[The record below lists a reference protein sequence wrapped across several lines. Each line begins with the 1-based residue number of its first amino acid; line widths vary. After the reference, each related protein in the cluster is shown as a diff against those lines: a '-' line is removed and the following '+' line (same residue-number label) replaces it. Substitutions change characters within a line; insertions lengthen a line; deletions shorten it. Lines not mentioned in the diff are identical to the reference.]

1 MRLRPLLSVLSV
13 SLMAL
18 GVAHAHAETNSYF
31 AKTYP
36 FADLKTW
43 DFKAQRRI
51 SNDPIANNRIWAQE
65 IESDLVSQL
74 QSNGFE
80 RTANGRPDFLVT
92 YYVGLKEK
100 YDVHYLDYSY
110 PGFRGRRFRHA
121 WGWPRDVD
129 VWRIPYT
136 DSTLIVDVIDARTN
150 ELVWRGY
157 NTATIDMKKPDKRID
172 KATEALVKRFIK
184 DVREREES

>member
-1 MRLRPLLSVLSV
+1 MRLRPMLSVLSV

-18 GVAHAHAETNSYF
+18 GVANASAETNSYF
-31 AKTYP
+31 AKSYP
-36 FADLKTW
+36 FTNLKTW

-51 SNDPIANNRIWAQE
+51 SNDPIANNRLWAQE
-65 IESDLVSQL
+65 IENDLSGQL
-74 QSNGFE
+74 QSNGLE
-80 RTANGRPDFLVT
+80 RTTSGQPDFLVT

-100 YDVHYLDYSY
+100 YDVRYLDYNY
-110 PGFRGRRFRHA
+110 PGFHGRRFRRG
-121 WGWPRDVD
+121 WGWSRDVD

-172 KATEALVKRFIK
+172 KATEALVKRFMK
-184 DVREREES
+184 DIREREES